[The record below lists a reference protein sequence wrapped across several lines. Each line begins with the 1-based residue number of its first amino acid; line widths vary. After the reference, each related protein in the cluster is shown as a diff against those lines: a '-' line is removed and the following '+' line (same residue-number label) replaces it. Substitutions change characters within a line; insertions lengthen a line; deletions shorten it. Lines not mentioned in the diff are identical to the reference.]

1 MKHAKSSTEK
11 ATARKTA
18 PPVRR
23 TKGTVSPQRVGVF
36 VDVQNL
42 FYSAKYQY
50 QSKVDFAKLLELAT
64 SARQLI
70 RAIAYIVQTPD
81 IDQSS
86 FINILTQIGFEV
98 KSKELKVRPDGTAK
112 GDWDMGIAIDT
123 IAMAERLDVI
133 VLISGDGDFVDLIHM
148 LKAKGVVTEV
158 VSFPSNT
165 AEDLKLAAT
174 AYIPLDSN
182 ILYR

>member
-1 MKHAKSSTEK
+1 MKQTKDSTGK
-11 ATARKTA
+11 TTMRKIS
-18 PPVRR
+18 PVRR
-23 TKGTVSPQRVGVF
+23 TKGTVSPQRVGVV

-50 QSKVDFAKLLELAT
+50 QSKVDFSKLLELAT
-64 SARQLI
+64 DGRQLI
-70 RAIAYIVQTPD
+70 RAIAYIVKTPD
-81 IDQSS
+81 IDQTS

-98 KSKELKVRPDGTAK
+98 KSKELRVRPDGTAK

-123 IAMAERLDVI
+123 IAMADRLDVV

-148 LKAKGVVTEV
+148 LKARGVVTEV

-165 AEDLKLAAT
+165 AEDLKKAAT
-174 AYIPLDSN
+174 TYVPLDSG